1 MAIKIEKKVY
11 KKAWE
16 KDTFGLKVV
25 IDDKMFFDKA
35 LRIFKRKVDNSGL
48 LREIQERGEYSKPS
62 ERRKLAKGRAKKRWQ
77 KQFQTLHLAG
87 RAKKY

>member
-1 MAIKIEKKVY
+1 MAIIEKKIY

-16 KDTFGLKVV
+16 KDTFGLKVDL
-25 IDDKMFFDKA
+25 DDKMFFDKA

-48 LREIQERGEYSKPS
+48 LRELKERGEYSKPS
-62 ERRKLAKGRAKKRWQ
+62 EKRKLAKGRAKKRWQ
-77 KQFQTLHLAG
+77 KKFEQTYLAG